1 METQQPLLSCQAV
14 CRWNWLKLRRVL
26 NYRTSLVLLDFHGA
40 KWQERNMWYLI
51 WLDIVGCQRSVCV
64 CVCVSAYVSF
74 NPPFPS
80 CSRQGPIFSWSPL
93 NQSHAHAYTHFL
105 TKLISLPL
113 SEQLECKTVHM
124 LCYTHTQSAMI
135 GFCDKVLYC
144 AFNVV
149 DSLRNN
155 VWLV

>member
-1 METQQPLLSCQAV
+1 M
-14 CRWNWLKLRRVL
+14 KLVKAEKSFKLQNKLGFIRFSWSQMAGKEYVIPHLAGHSRVSTL
-26 NYRTSLVLLDFHGA
+26 
-40 KWQERNMWYLI
+40 
-51 WLDIVGCQRSVCV
+51 CV

-93 NQSHAHAYTHFL
+93 NQLHAHAYTHFL

-155 VWLV
+155 VWFV